1 MNRLIVGAALAALA
15 LAGCASKP
23 VAPPVV
29 DLDEPVTLT
38 AAIESIPEQP
48 LVAVE
53 VVEVPTPLP
62 LPGQLKPLDD
72 PAPIVAE
79 LPEAKKRVERAN
91 VNARVE
97 PTRDGYINAVQVWPY
112 SAGAL
117 YQIYASPGKVTDIA
131 LQPGEELVALSA
143 GDTVR
148 WVIGDT
154 TSGAGATQRV
164 HVLVKPARAGI
175 ATNLVMLTNRR
186 VYHLEATATER
197 TWMASVSWNYPHD
210 VVATLRAREQK
221 VEAAAPLAS
230 GLQLERLRFR
240 YTITGNTPAWRPLR
254 AFDDGERV
262 FIQFPAGIAQGEMPP
277 LFVVGPTGDTQ
288 LVNYRVRSPYY
299 VVDRLFGAA
308 ELRLGAQKQD
318 VVRIARTDSRKAEV
332 E

>member
-1 MNRLIVGAALAALA
+1 MNRLIFGAGLAALSVV
-15 LAGCASKP
+15 GCASKP

-29 DLDEPVTLT
+29 DLDEPVTFM
-38 AAIESIPEQP
+38 AATEMIPAQP

-62 LPGQLKPLDD
+62 LPGQLKPLED
-72 PAPIVAE
+72 PAPIVAD
-79 LPEAKKRVERAN
+79 LPDAKKRVERAN
-91 VNARVE
+91 VSARVE

-112 SAGAL
+112 STGAL

-154 TSGAGATQRV
+154 TSGSGTTQRV

-175 ATNLVMLTNRR
+175 ATNLLVLTNRR
-186 VYHLEATATER
+186 VYHLEVTATER

-210 VVATLRAREQK
+210 VVTTLRAREQK
-221 VEAAAPLAS
+221 AEAATPIAS

-240 YTITGNTPAWRPLR
+240 YSISGDKPTWRPLR
-254 AFDDGERV
+254 AFDDGEKV
-262 FIQFPAGIAQGEMPP
+262 YIQFPAGITQGEMPP

-308 ELRLGAQKQD
+308 ELRLGSQKQE
-318 VVRIARTDSRKAEV
+318 VVRISRIDNRKADTE
-332 E
+332 

>member
-1 MNRLIVGAALAALA
+1 MNRSSYCAAVAAVA
-15 LAGCASKP
+15 LLGCASRP
-23 VAPPVV
+23 APPPLV
-29 DLDEPVTLT
+29 DLDEPGTPT
-38 AAIESIPEQP
+38 AAIEVIAAEPP
-48 LVAVE
+48 VAVE

-62 LPGQLKPLDD
+62 LPGQLKPVEDAGPVVTD
-72 PAPIVAE
+72 
-79 LPEAKKRVERAN
+79 LPDAKKRVERAN
-91 VNARVE
+91 LSARVE

-117 YQIYASPGKVTDIA
+117 YQVYASPGKVTDIA

-148 WVIGDT
+148 WVVGDT

-164 HVLVKPARAGI
+164 HVLLKPARAGI
-175 ATNLVMLTNRR
+175 ATNLVVLTNRR

-197 TWMASVSWNYPHD
+197 TWMASVSWNYPAD
-210 VVATLRAREQK
+210 IVAALRAREK
-221 VEAAAPLAS
+221 AADAATPVAS

-240 YTITGNTPAWRPLR
+240 YAITGDKPAWRPLR

-262 FIQFPAGIAQGEMPP
+262 YIQFPAGIAQGEMPP
-277 LFVVGPTGDTQ
+277 LFVVGPAGDTQ

-308 ELRLGAQKQD
+308 ELRLGAQKQEI
-318 VVRIARTDSRKAEV
+318 VRIARTDSRKPEP